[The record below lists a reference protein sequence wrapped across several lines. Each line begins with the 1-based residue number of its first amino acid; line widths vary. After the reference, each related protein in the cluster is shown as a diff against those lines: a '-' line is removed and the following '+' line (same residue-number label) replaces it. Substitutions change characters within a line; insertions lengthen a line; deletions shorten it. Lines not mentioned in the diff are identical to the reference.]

1 MVNVNKL
8 KGKIV
13 EKELSIEKVA
23 RQMGLHPATL
33 YRRINQDKGTTFTIG
48 EALAIVEILDLTPQ
62 EATAIFFSQ
71 HVA

>member
-1 MVNVNKL
+1 MVNINKL

-13 EKELSIEKVA
+13 ERGMTIKDVA
-23 RQMGLHPATL
+23 DRMGVNKSTVYRKISDDGRTL
-33 YRRINQDKGTTFTIG
+33 TVKDANMLF
-48 EALAIVEILDLTPQ
+48 EILELTTE